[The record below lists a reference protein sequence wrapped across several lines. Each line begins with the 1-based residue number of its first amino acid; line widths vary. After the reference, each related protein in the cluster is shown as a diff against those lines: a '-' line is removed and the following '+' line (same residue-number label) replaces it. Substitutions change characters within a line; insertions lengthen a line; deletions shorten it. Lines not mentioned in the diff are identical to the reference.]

1 MQDLEK
7 TSGRTLQMKVSIA
20 VATLT
25 YDDAVG
31 LDRLEKSIID
41 QVDYHI
47 IIHTKFPEHPTRL
60 HNSRDMGTELIIE
73 YFKETE
79 PRPEII
85 YQSLDSFT
93 EHDARNQYL
102 KIAERLKIDAL
113 LILDSDEYIN
123 ASRTNWN
130 QFYNDVSEQLDN
142 PQNVFGIIG
151 YWGIDNEKPRLWVR
165 PYEMTYVS
173 GSHKI
178 FKNMHHDNFLDTEGC
193 MQMNPIKIK
202 SLAFIQDSSY
212 RTQQRKKDH
221 DVYRDWLV
229 KHEERIK
236 QNILL

>member
-1 MQDLEK
+1 MMNPKLAIGTITHNDK
-7 TSGRTLQMKVSIA
+7 A
-20 VATLT
+20 
-25 YDDAVG
+25 G
-31 LDRLEKSIID
+31 LDKLIQSIRSH
-41 QVDYHI
+41 VFMHFVV
-47 IIHTKFPEHPTRL
+47 TGKFPNHP
-60 HNSRDMGTELIIE
+60 G
-73 YFKETE
+73 
-79 PRPEII
+79 
-85 YQSLDSFT
+85 
-93 EHDARNQYL
+93 EHDTDLDTDILLQNSIGNGYHPWVEFCPEDEYL
-102 KIAERLKIDAL
+102 KRQRVLELCRQFKIDAL
-113 LILDSDEYIN
+113 LILDSDEYVD
-123 ASRTNWN
+123 SKRTDWN

-173 GSHKI
+173 GSHRI
-178 FKNMHHDNFLDTEGC
+178 FKNIHHDNFLDTEGC